1 MASVEDTY
9 STVQAAKILRV
20 NERTIRKMIDREE
33 LSGELDGA
41 GHWRVSQAAVHA
53 RLEEQRQR
61 EAQEAP
67 SEDADSVRELQSKVE
82 DLTYRL
88 GRSEARVELTEKA
101 ESTVREERQ
110 RLLEDLEHEKE
121 ERRRLQEELR
131 EAHRPFWRRIFGG

>member
-1 MASVEDTY
+1 MANAEDTY
-9 STVQAAKILRV
+9 STGQAAKILRV
-20 NERTIRKMIDREE
+20 NERTIRKMLDREE
-33 LSGELDGA
+33 LAGELDGA
-41 GHWRVSQAAVHA
+41 GHWRVLQAAVHA

-61 EAQEAP
+61 EAQEP
-67 SEDADSVRELQSKVE
+67 PEDTDSVRDLQAKVE

-110 RLLEDLEHEKE
+110 RLLEDLEHERE

-131 EAHRPFWRRIFGG
+131 EAHRPFWRRIFGR